1 MDELNEEWD
10 EKEQGSEKAAEKEE
24 EEEEEEVEEAPWP
37 RWLKPL
43 LQTSFFTNCNF
54 HGEPNNMYCL
64 DCMNG
69 ALCSSC
75 LIPHRDHH
83 FIQIRRSSYH
93 DVIRVSEI
101 QKVLDI
107 SGVQTYVINGARVVF
122 LNQRPQLRPAKAVSN
137 TCRICDRSLLDSSYY
152 CSLGCK
158 ASTFL
163 YWFFQLKITG
173 TSGSHRR
180 KQSPQRHSEAGD
192 SSSGCRKVESATV
205 PSSDSRREKRRKGTP
220 HRAPMGCC

>member
-1 MDELNEEWD
+1 M
-10 EKEQGSEKAAEKEE
+10 
-24 EEEEEEVEEAPWP
+24 
-37 RWLKPL
+37 
-43 LQTSFFTNCNF
+43 
-54 HGEPNNMYCL
+54 
-64 DCMNG
+64 
-69 ALCSSC
+69 
-75 LIPHRDHH
+75 
-83 FIQIRRSSYH
+83 QIRRSSYH

-137 TCRICDRSLLDSSYY
+137 TCRICDRSLLDSSRY

-158 ASTFL
+158 ASLFLPPSIPTLCPSPASSHSFVHHRCSIELNFFTASPRHILITFVSRS
-163 YWFFQLKITG
+163 KVAG
-173 TSGSHRR
+173 TSAIHRL
-180 KQSPQRHSEAGD
+180 KQSPRRLLEAGG
-192 SSSGCRKVESATV
+192 SSSGCRKVQSATA

>member
-1 MDELNEEWD
+1 MDEGNGEWK
-10 EKEQGSEKAAEKEE
+10 EKEQGGEEEEEKEE
-24 EEEEEEVEEAPWP
+24 EEEDVEEESWP
-37 RWLKPL
+37 PWLKPL
-43 LQTSFFTNCNF
+43 LQTTFFTNCDF

-69 ALCSSC
+69 SLCSSC
-75 LIPHRDHH
+75 LVPHKDHH

-137 TCRICDRSLLDSSYY
+137 TCRICDRSLLDSSRY

-158 ASTFL
+158 VA
-163 YWFFQLKITG
+163 G
-173 TSGSHRR
+173 TSAIHRL
-180 KQSPQRHSEAGD
+180 KQSPRRLLEAGG
-192 SSSGCRKVESATV
+192 SSSGCRKVQSATA